1 MRVERFPFKYDFR
14 KRFPQSR
21 RVGGFEGG
29 AVYAAEKSDKF
40 YLIVDEGTMAD
51 FILPEDEDLLD
62 QLVQVI
68 DFDTEDECQHY
79 IKEKYWYLR

>member
-1 MRVERFPFKYDFR
+1 MHVERFPFKYDFR
-14 KRFPQSR
+14 KRFPQLR
-21 RVGGFEGG
+21 RIREFEGG
-29 AVYAAEKSDKF
+29 AVYAAEKNDKF

-68 DFDTEDECQHY
+68 EFDTEDECQHY
-79 IKEKYWYLR
+79 IKEKHWYPR